1 MLQGPLQT
9 ECQWLQ
15 NQSGT
20 FPSQPGCRRT
30 EQPVEGS
37 WVLISPVELNRL
49 CGFAESPSME
59 NTDPARPWEYSLF
72 REPDSL
78 KLPEAFLKNP
88 NNTYRTALYSQRAP
102 DASPLPLS
110 LSPVSLLPLS
120 GPPPTLTPRA
130 CLSARTV
137 EAGQCSVRF
146 GMPARSRTLHG
157 LDQVNFLNELLSF

>member
-9 ECQWLQ
+9 ECQWLGLQ
-15 NQSGT
+15 NQSGP

-49 CGFAESPSME
+49 CGFAESSSME
-59 NTDPARPWEYSLF
+59 NADPARPWEYSLF
-72 REPDSL
+72 RESDSL

-110 LSPVSLLPLS
+110 PSPWTLSLFSPFLAPLQHSLPEPAY
-120 GPPPTLTPRA
+120 PPELLRLASVQSASA
-130 CLSARTV
+130 CLRV
-137 EAGQCSVRF
+137 
-146 GMPARSRTLHG
+146 L
-157 LDQVNFLNELLSF
+157 ELYTA